1 MFRCMV
7 VDCNLN
13 SSMSVKVL
21 KLLAMWQEKWIIEK
35 VKTNL
40 QVKKGIS
47 SNDKVSIGEETG

>member
-1 MFRCMV
+1 MV

-13 SSMSVKVL
+13 SSMSMKVL